1 MALEE
6 RFDDAYGNG
15 CDESV
20 AHVLY
25 IVVLAEILL
34 DGAGNVLF
42 EGTLVRTALGGV
54 LAVDKGVIL
63 LAILRGVGKGN
74 VDVGP
79 GEVDNGV
86 EARGGHVVVEQVLQ
100 TVAADDAP
108 SVVENGQSRVEVGVV
123 SQQIFH
129 KFRVETV
136 VDEELLVG
144 LEEDVGAVFL
154 VSGAFGVADE
164 YPLFE
169 GGFAHFSVAYAAGHE
184 SHRER
189 IDGFQT
195 HPVHTHR
202 GSEYGSVV
210 LTARVE
216 LRNRVDQ
223 CTEGNAASVVA
234 DFGAKV
240 VVDVYF
246 DAFTVAFVEFVDAV
260 VDAFLEQHVDAVFG
274 VRTIAQSAN
283 VHARS
288 GAYVLRVFEV
298 SDFAFVVNHFG
309 FGLRLEVI
317 FGHLYR

>member
-1 MALEE
+1 M
-6 RFDDAYGNG
+6 
-15 CDESV
+15 
-20 AHVLY
+20 
-25 IVVLAEILL
+25 
-34 DGAGNVLF
+34 
-42 EGTLVRTALGGV
+42 
-54 LAVDKGVIL
+54 
-63 LAILRGVGKGN
+63 
-74 VDVGP
+74 
-79 GEVDNGV
+79 DNGV

-195 HPVHTHR
+195 HPFIPTEAVNTAVSYLPPVLSFETASTSAPR
-202 GSEYGSVV
+202 GMP
-210 LTARVE
+210 RP
-216 LRNRVDQ
+216 
-223 CTEGNAASVVA
+223 
-234 DFGAKV
+234 
-240 VVDVYF
+240 
-246 DAFTVAFVEFVDAV
+246 
-260 VDAFLEQHVDAVFG
+260 
-274 VRTIAQSAN
+274 
-283 VHARS
+283 
-288 GAYVLRVFEV
+288 
-298 SDFAFVVNHFG
+298 
-309 FGLRLEVI
+309 
-317 FGHLYR
+317 